1 MEYFVKDTL
10 GRILIC
16 RKCSQPLVTDYDS
29 VKCGCGKNVDIY
41 VMPEDKMLKIKKET
55 EYGKRE
61 RN

>member
-29 VKCGCGKNVDIY
+29 VKCDCGKYNVY
-41 VMPEDKMLKIKKET
+41 VRPEDKMIKIKEDQ
-55 EYGKRE
+55 YGKRE
-61 RN
+61 RDR